1 MIINNLNLYD
11 NLIDWYE
18 KIAYIPQKI
27 SLINDT
33 IKVNVTLEDNN
44 ENINKNS

>member
-1 MIINNLNLYD
+1 MELNILCGTELYD

-33 IKVNVTLEDNN
+33 IKVNITLEDTF
-44 ENINKNS
+44 